1 MEASPVDDLLSEI
14 HSTFIEA
21 SLYKGN
27 TVKELLKRPMLLL
40 MDSALKTQAYKS

>member
-14 HSTFIEA
+14 RSICIEA

-27 TVKELLKRPMLLL
+27 TVKELLKGPILLL
-40 MDSALKTQAYKS
+40 MDSALKTQPYKL